1 METYQLRKGEAV
13 IKDGILTITDD
24 NETMRRNNI
33 VLSLILLV
41 VFILDLTFK
50 PAMSEIIIGFLAIL
64 FVIYFVG
71 YRRGWMLSTEN
82 VIPVEQISDIKIRN
96 SRSQSVVILTL
107 KTTSKIRILR
117 FNPKKADEFV
127 KQIRLKL

>member
-1 METYQLRKGEAV
+1 METYQLKKGEV
-13 IKDGILTITDD
+13 VLKDGILTVTDD

-33 VLSLILLV
+33 ILSVILLA
-41 VFILDLTFK
+41 VFLLDLTFK
-50 PAMSEIIIGFLAIL
+50 PAMSEIIIGFLAII
-64 FVIYFVG
+64 FVLYFVG

-82 VIPVEQISDIKIRN
+82 SIPVEHIIDVKVRN

-107 KTTSKIRILR
+107 NTTSKIRILR

-127 KQIRLKL
+127 NQLDKNQ